1 MAIYIKAKKESET
14 DLYVIYNYG
23 TNPENL
29 KSRLKLFKS
38 DFKVKILSGNEEIKA
53 DYTSML
59 ISAKIYGY
67 YQQKGFYPEE
77 ISKES

>member
-1 MAIYIKAKKESET
+1 MAVYIKAKKESET

-29 KSRLKLFKS
+29 NSRLKLFKS

>member
-1 MAIYIKAKKESET
+1 MAVYIKAKKESET

-29 KSRLKLFKS
+29 NSRLKLFKS

-67 YQQKGFYPEE
+67 YRQKGFYPEE